1 MQPMK
6 KFISGPISAT
16 IWLNTG
22 KENKEYKTVSFARNY
37 KDKDGNW
44 KTTNSLR
51 INDLP
56 RASLVLSKAYEYL
69 VTNNSSE
76 QQDSLEENV
85 VY

>member
-6 KFISGPISAT
+6 KFVSGPISAT
-16 IWLNTG
+16 IWLNTD

-51 INDLP
+51 ISDLP
-56 RASLVLSKAYEYL
+56 RASLVLSKAYEFL
-69 VTNNSSE
+69 TISQRNG
-76 QQDSLEENV
+76 QDVEEV